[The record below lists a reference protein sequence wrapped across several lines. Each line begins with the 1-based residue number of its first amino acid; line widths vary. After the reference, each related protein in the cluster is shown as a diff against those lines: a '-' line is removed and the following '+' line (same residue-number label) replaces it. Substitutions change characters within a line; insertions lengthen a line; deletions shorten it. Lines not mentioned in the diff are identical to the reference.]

1 MNRTSSDRVDNS
13 CSVDRSNLWG
23 DDSSSVSNTDSR
35 GSVTNTDSGGSVSSR
50 SNGVV
55 RSIAVAISTG
65 MVFTDNV
72 FWASNSDIG
81 SNLMCYWFNNLGSGG
96 NVRSLSGRCCDISDD
111 VRVVHGVFINMLVMH

>member
-1 MNRTSSDRVDNS
+1 MNRSSSDRVDNS

-23 DDSSSVSNTDSR
+23 DDSSSVSNTGSRGSVTNTDSRGSVTNTDSR
-35 GSVTNTDSGGSVSSR
+35 GSVTNTDSGFSVGSR

-55 RSIAVAISTG
+55 RSIAVTICTG

-81 SNLMCYWFNNLGSGG
+81 SNLMC
-96 NVRSLSGRCCDISDD
+96 
-111 VRVVHGVFINMLVMH
+111 